1 MKIERKLVRKL
12 VRKFARKF
20 ARKFGHENFATKRF
34 GKFSQQKIHS
44 NLRRCS
50 GTLLGNER
58 RRPKSEMLGIS
69 QPGRALRRFRTTMS
83 AHASKP
89 SNFLCVSLWCQG
101 CFRNLFVKLYRWM
114 GKTEVIMVVFAE
126 DYASNR
132 PRKIFDPKKSTGT
145 LVGDWLSQ
153 PVEVPT
159 QVVPVTLA
167 VDAPAEGAVAPAAK
181 KARQHDLEHQEPL
194 QPQPHLQPPVHPPA
208 LPASIELA
216 GGIARTDNDVFT
228 DRTRGKE
235 AKAAG

>member
-1 MKIERKLVRKL
+1 MQLRSLITLSAAQSLTLRKAARMRFKAGFCKRVANRDVGCRVFFCVKIERKLVRKL

-101 CFRNLFVKLYRWM
+101 CFRNLFVKVYRWM

-145 LVGDWLSQ
+145 LVGDWLGQYTPGSLQ
-153 PVEVPT
+153 WAGIHHEV
-159 QVVPVTLA
+159 
-167 VDAPAEGAVAPAAK
+167 
-181 KARQHDLEHQEPL
+181 
-194 QPQPHLQPPVHPPA
+194 
-208 LPASIELA
+208 S
-216 GGIARTDNDVFT
+216 
-228 DRTRGKE
+228 
-235 AKAAG
+235 